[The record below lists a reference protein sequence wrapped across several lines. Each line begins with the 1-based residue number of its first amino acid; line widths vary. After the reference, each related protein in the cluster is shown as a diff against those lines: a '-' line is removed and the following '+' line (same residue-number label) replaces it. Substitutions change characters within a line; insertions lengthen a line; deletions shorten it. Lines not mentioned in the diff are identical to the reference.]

1 MGTNRDIGVNRS
13 AKVTGDEVPELG
25 DLIQTLYHHA
35 AIQLVWQSLY
45 GGNLLPILCVDQINT
60 LHQSCSLTNQL

>member
-35 AIQLVWQSLY
+35 AIQLV
-45 GGNLLPILCVDQINT
+45 
-60 LHQSCSLTNQL
+60 